1 MKKLKSYFDKV
12 VDSYEKTGKLQKTVA
27 EELLK
32 KINKDFYSTVVEIGS
47 GNGFLS
53 IPLSKQISF
62 KRFINIDISLEF
74 LKRLKLELNDKA
86 LFINAMAEAMP
97 LKENLANLLVSS
109 SSLHWIHNPTKN
121 FKELFNII
129 KNDGRFYFSIFTSNT
144 LKELRYVSEVTGF
157 GSVYPL
163 KKAEFYIE
171 TIEKMAISFN
181 YETKIYREIFASPKH
196 LLISHK
202 LTGTNYTE
210 NKNFSGKLLFKKFC
224 DLYEKLFTTHYGV
237 YATYE
242 VLFIEGQKLSPFH

>member
-1 MKKLKSYFDKV
+1 VKKLKSYFDKV

-109 SSLHWIHNPTKN
+109 SSLHWIHNPTKI
-121 FKELFNII
+121 L
-129 KNDGRFYFSIFTSNT
+129 KNYLISLKMMEDFTS
-144 LKELRYVSEVTGF
+144 LF
-157 GSVYPL
+157 
-163 KKAEFYIE
+163 
-171 TIEKMAISFN
+171 
-181 YETKIYREIFASPKH
+181 SPQ
-196 LLISHK
+196 I
-202 LTGTNYTE
+202 
-210 NKNFSGKLLFKKFC
+210 
-224 DLYEKLFTTHYGV
+224 
-237 YATYE
+237 
-242 VLFIEGQKLSPFH
+242 P